1 MASGFKS
8 HDYEVKQFEAV
19 GKLGDLGLGF
29 FNDINI
35 PIYKGRFE
43 ITFTRNS
50 DNNVISLERFKT
62 GWKQICFKFTCQ
74 RKNRN
79 KNFLLKVPIMEYSS
93 EVKLSLINDFIKD
106 NNYFFQFKKWQCIR
120 HLHVT
125 GKALNF
131 DITNPYRSVSN
142 PSWAFVLFQAN

>member
-1 MASGFKS
+1 MLFHWKGLKQDGSEYASS
-8 HDYEVKQFEAV
+8 LPVK
-19 GKLGDLGLGF
+19 GKT
-29 FNDINI
+29 
-35 PIYKGRFE
+35 E
-43 ITFTRNS
+43 I
-50 DNNVISLERFKT
+50 KT
-62 GWKQICFKFTCQ
+62 
-74 RKNRN
+74 
-79 KNFLLKVPIMEYSS
+79 FLLKVPIMEYSS